1 MVVPTSSQARPSLA
15 LSPPRLSL
23 TALATTLTAALVLA
37 AWPRAAAAD
46 AVIDWNLTMDQA
58 APAVGGP
65 PLQNY
70 LGALVHI
77 AMHDALNSI
86 DPRYRTYS
94 IVPTAGANAHP
105 DAALAAAARDVLIHE
120 LSRAPETAAKATAR
134 GNVEAAYAARLAA
147 IANGPAKDQGVLAGQ
162 QAAAAILQA
171 RVGDG
176 SDTPHL
182 PYLYGPGL
190 GVYQPTPPNF
200 PVPQFEGYGQMKPFT
215 YASPAQFRAEP
226 SPIFNLK
233 GIAYTLNYIEVKT
246 VGNALVRGTQPNSAM
261 SDIARFWPGGAANWN
276 LTYRTIVNGLGMDR
290 WQHARL
296 FALLEIAQTDGVI
309 ATFNTKYAYR
319 FWRPATAIRWANDGN
334 PLTQPDPAWLSFLPT
349 PPYPDYPCGLPTQA
363 GAATEVMRRV
373 FGTNHVPY
381 TLTVNAPAVTLP
393 PPLAPLP
400 AKAIQRS
407 YASLS
412 QAALESASARVYAGI
427 HFRQG
432 CIRGVQ
438 LGSEVARHV
447 VQTTLQPIGRPR

>member
-1 MVVPTSSQARPSLA
+1 MAVRRLSPALPRSAFLRASLMPLAASLA
-15 LSPPRLSL
+15 ALL
-23 TALATTLTAALVLA
+23 ALAVL
-37 AWPRAAAAD
+37 PRPAAAD
-46 AVIDWNLTMDQA
+46 AVTDWNLTLDQA
-58 APAVGGP
+58 GPAFGGP

-70 LGALVHI
+70 LGAMTHI
-77 AMHDALNSI
+77 AVHDALNSI

-94 IVPTAGANAHP
+94 VVPAANPNAHP
-105 DAALAAAARDVLIHE
+105 DAAIAAAARDVLIHE
-120 LSRAPETAAKATAR
+120 LSRPPETAAKATAR
-134 GNVEAAYAARLAA
+134 SNVESAYALRLAA

-162 QAAAAILQA
+162 QAAAAIIQA
-171 RVGDG
+171 RAGDG

-200 PVPQFEGYGQMKPFT
+200 PVPQFEGFGLMKPFSYDT
-215 YASPAQFRAEP
+215 PDRFRAEP

-246 VGNALVRGTQPNSAM
+246 LGNALTRGTQPNSAM
-261 SDIARFWPGGAANWN
+261 SDIARFWPGGGANWN
-276 LTYRTIVNGLGMDR
+276 LVYRTIVDGLGMDR

-296 FALLEIAQTDGVI
+296 FALMEIAQTDGVI

-334 PLTQPDPAWLSFLPT
+334 PLTQSDPNWLSFIPT

-373 FGTNHVPY
+373 FGTNRVPY
-381 TLTVNAPAVTLP
+381 TLTVTAPAVALP
-393 PPLAPLP
+393 APLAALP
-400 AKAIQRS
+400 AKPITRS
-407 YASLS
+407 YVSLS
-412 QAALESASARVYAGI
+412 QAALESASARVYGGI

-432 CIRGVQ
+432 CTRGVQ
-438 LGSEVARHV
+438 VGTDVARHV
-447 VQTTLQPIGRPR
+447 VQNTLQPIQRHK